1 MKTSIKSLC
10 SSNTKNTQKL
20 RLYIFMAGLMG
31 VILLFTPFFQITIIT
46 KQNSLKNLYFSCFKL
61 LTSQPIKL
69 IFLNETKSIAFS
81 WSTKLLSASNLIFA
95 FIGLVLAHFKKNNL
109 AAANF
114 FLASVCPLSAI
125 FAIGNLRN
133 QLLDLQ
139 LSSNKFFITL
149 LWPFFLIVLAYLFC
163 TASCLLLIGKE
174 HLAKTLFFSLTWC
187 STAFIILI
195 TLFLLCNG
203 WPAIAKIGIFNFLFS
218 PNWNPATNNFGI
230 LNLIAATIFTTTG
243 SIILGSVFG
252 ILTAI
257 FMAELCP
264 NKILIIIKPLV
275 ELLASVP
282 SVVFGFFGMT
292 IIVPTIKKIF
302 HGFTTSD
309 GSPVVGDSVLAAI
322 LVLTLMILPTIVN
335 TSFVALKSVP
345 NSFKEASLGLGANQ
359 TETIFKICVKAATP
373 SILSGLVL
381 AIGRALGETMAVI
394 MVAGNI
400 AKPPE
405 LLGTTRLLTTGI
417 AMDLSYASGLLRNA
431 LFAIGLVLLTLI
443 VIVNLSFNLVFKKRL
458 HYPDSRI

>member
-1 MKTSIKSLC
+1 MKTSIKNLR
-10 SSNTKNTQKL
+10 SSNTKRAQKL
-20 RLYIFMAGLMG
+20 RLYIFLASLLGI
-31 VILLFTPFFQITIIT
+31 VLLFTPFFQITIIT
-46 KQNSLKNLYFSCFKL
+46 KQNNIKNFYFSCFKL

-69 IFLNETKSIAFS
+69 VFFNGTKSITFS
-81 WSTKLLSASNLIFA
+81 WSTKIFAASNLIFA
-95 FIGLVLAHFKKNNL
+95 VMGLFLAYLRKNNL

-114 FLASVCPLSAI
+114 FLADVCPLSAV
-125 FAIGNLRN
+125 FAINNLKN
-133 QLLDLQ
+133 QFLDMQ
-139 LSSNKFFITL
+139 ISSNKFFITL
-149 LWPFFLIVLAYLFC
+149 LWPFFFTILAYLFC
-163 TASCLLLIGKE
+163 TTSCLLLIGKE
-174 HLAKTLFFSLTWC
+174 HLAKTLFFGLTWC
-187 STAFIILI
+187 SATLIILI
-195 TLFLLCNG
+195 TLFLVCNG
-203 WPAIAKIGIFNFLFS
+203 WPAISKIGIFNFLFS
-218 PNWNPATNNFGI
+218 QNWNPATNNFGI
-230 LNLIAATIFTTTG
+230 LNLITATIFTTTG
-243 SIILGSVFG
+243 SIILGSIFG

-302 HGFTTSD
+302 HGFTTND

-345 NSFKEASLGLGANQ
+345 NSFKEASLSLGANH
-359 TETIFKICVKAATP
+359 TKTIFKICLKAATP
-373 SILSGLVL
+373 LILSGLIL

-417 AMDLSYASGLLRNA
+417 AIDLSYASGLLRNA
-431 LFAIGLVLLTLI
+431 LFAIGLVLLALI
-443 VIVNLSFNLVFKKRL
+443 VVVNLSFNLLLKKRG
-458 HYPDSRI
+458 YCPNSRI